1 MADVQVP
8 EHTSFR
14 PSPLADGVI
23 AGPLR
28 HPRNLEQ
35 SIPGSIHEDTTA
47 RKLGLRGGTVAGSL
61 HMEQFPPLLV
71 EALGEDWWRT
81 GGLSLYFRYA
91 TTDGEGVQCFG
102 RRPGNGQ
109 AGEQIP
115 VWMDMEDGRRV
126 AEGTAWVASTADKTP
141 LEQRVETM
149 PQPTDLRIFESLGT
163 GRELDGIPAR
173 VEQAALDDRL
183 AVIVEPIDHYESAE
197 RYGEAVL
204 PPSLVVRLL
213 TRYQRT
219 LLADWPNLGVGL
231 YGAIEIEHLA
241 GPCFVGHDYEVRGRV
256 VAVGET
262 PKTEYFWYESTVSEP
277 SGGAERARML
287 MMIRTMKA
295 ASPLWQ

>member
-1 MADVQVP
+1 MVDEQVL
-8 EHTSFR
+8 EHTPFE
-14 PSPLADGVI
+14 PMPIDDGVI

-35 SIPGSIHEDTTA
+35 SIPGSIHEDSTA

-81 GGLSLYFRYA
+81 GGLSLYFKYA

-102 RRPGNGQ
+102 RRPLNGQ

-126 AEGTAWVASTADKTP
+126 AEGAAWVGSTTNKTP
-141 LEQRVETM
+141 LEQRIESM

-163 GRELDGIPAR
+163 GRELDGIDAR
-173 VEQAALDDRL
+173 VEQADLDQRL
-183 AVIVEPIDHYESAE
+183 PVIVEPLDHYGSAE

-213 TRYQRT
+213 TRYQRV
-219 LLADWPNLGVGL
+219 LLEDWPNLGVGL

-241 GPCFVGHDYEVRGRV
+241 GPCFVEHDYEVRGRV

-277 SGGAERARML
+277 SGGEDRARML

>member
-1 MADVQVP
+1 MRS
-8 EHTSFR
+8 T
-14 PSPLADGVI
+14 LDGVI

-35 SIPGSIHEDTTA
+35 AIPGSIHEDSTA

-81 GGLSLYFRYA
+81 GGLSLYFKYA

-102 RRPGNGQ
+102 RRPLNGQ

-126 AEGTAWVASTADKTP
+126 AEGTAWTGCTAEETP
-141 LEQRVETM
+141 LEQRIENM

-163 GRELDGIPAR
+163 GRELDGIDAR
-173 VEQAALDDRL
+173 VGQEDLDHRL
-183 AVIVEPIDHYESAE
+183 SVIVEPFDHYRSAD
-197 RYGEAVL
+197 RYGQAVL

-213 TRYQRT
+213 TQYQRV
-219 LLADWPNLGVGL
+219 LLEDWPNLGVGL

-241 GPCFVGHDYEVRGRV
+241 GPCFVEHDYEVRGRV

-277 SGGAERARML
+277 SGGEDRARML

>member
-1 MADVQVP
+1 MVDGQVL
-8 EHTSFR
+8 EHTPFE
-14 PSPLADGVI
+14 PLPIAGGVV

-35 SIPGSIHEDTTA
+35 SIPGSIHEDSTA

-81 GGLSLYFRYA
+81 GGLSLYFKYA

-102 RRPGNGQ
+102 RRSLNGQ
-109 AGEQIP
+109 AGEQVP

-126 AEGTAWVASTADKTP
+126 AEGTAWVGSTTEKTP
-141 LEQRVETM
+141 LEQRIETM
-149 PQPTDLRIFESLGT
+149 PRPTDLRIFESLGA
-163 GRELDGIPAR
+163 GRELDGIDAR
-173 VEQAALDDRL
+173 VEQAALDQRL
-183 AVIVEPIDHYESAE
+183 SVIVEPLDHYHSAD

-204 PPSLVVRLL
+204 PPSLIVRLL
-213 TRYQRT
+213 TRYQRE

-241 GPCFVGHDYEVRGRV
+241 GPCFVEHDYEVRGRV

-277 SGGAERARML
+277 AGGEDRARML

>member
-1 MADVQVP
+1 MRN
-8 EHTSFR
+8 T
-14 PSPLADGVI
+14 LDGVI

-35 SIPGSIHEDTTA
+35 SIPGSIHEDSTA

-81 GGLSLYFRYA
+81 GGLSLYFKYA
-91 TTDGEGVQCFG
+91 TTDGEGVRCFG
-102 RRPGNGQ
+102 RTQLNGH

-126 AEGTAWVASTADKTP
+126 AEGTAWVGSATGKTP

-163 GRELDGIPAR
+163 GRELDGIDAR
-173 VEQAALDDRL
+173 VREEDLDQRL
-183 AVIVEPIDHYESAE
+183 SVIVEPLDHYRSTE

-213 TRYQRT
+213 TRYQRV

-241 GPCFVGHDYEVRGRV
+241 GPCFVAHDYEVRGRV

-277 SGGAERARML
+277 AGGEDRARML

>member
-8 EHTSFR
+8 EHTPFE
-14 PSPLADGVI
+14 PLPIADGVI

-35 SIPGSIHEDTTA
+35 SIPGSIHEDSTA

-61 HMEQFPPLLV
+61 HMEQFPPLLT
-71 EALGEDWWRT
+71 EALGADWWRT

-102 RRPGNGQ
+102 RRRGNGY
-109 AGEQIP
+109 AGEQVP

-126 AEGTAWVASTADKTP
+126 AEGTAWVGSTGDKTP
-141 LEQRVETM
+141 LEQRIESM

-163 GRELDGIPAR
+163 GRELDGIHAR

-241 GPCFVGHDYEVRGRV
+241 GPCFVEHDYEVRGRV

-277 SGGAERARML
+277 SGGADRARML

>member
-1 MADVQVP
+1 MVDEQVL
-8 EHTSFR
+8 EHTPFE
-14 PSPLADGVI
+14 PKPIADGVI

-35 SIPGSIHEDTTA
+35 SIPGSIHEDSTA

-71 EALGEDWWRT
+71 EALGEEWWRT
-81 GGLSLYFRYA
+81 GGLSLYFKYA
-91 TTDGEGVQCFG
+91 TTDGEGVRCYG
-102 RRPGNGQ
+102 RRPLNGQ
-109 AGEQIP
+109 AGEQVP
-115 VWMDMEDGRRV
+115 VWMDMEDGRPV
-126 AEGTAWVASTADKTP
+126 AEGTAWTGSTAEETP
-141 LEQRVETM
+141 LEQRIESM

-163 GRELDGIPAR
+163 GRELDGIDAR
-173 VEQAALDDRL
+173 VGQEDLDQRL
-183 AVIVEPIDHYESAE
+183 SVIVEPFDHYRSAD

-204 PPSLVVRLL
+204 PPSLIVRLL
-213 TRYQRT
+213 TRYQRV

-241 GPCFVGHDYEVRGRV
+241 GPCFVEHDYEVRGRV

-277 SGGAERARML
+277 SGGEDRARML

>member
-1 MADVQVP
+1 MVDEQVL
-8 EHTSFR
+8 EHTPFE
-14 PSPLADGVI
+14 PLPIADGVI

-35 SIPGSIHEDTTA
+35 SIPGSIHEDSTA

-71 EALGEDWWRT
+71 EALGEEWWRT
-81 GGLSLYFRYA
+81 GGLSLYFKYA
-91 TTDGEGVQCFG
+91 TTDGEGVRCFG
-102 RRPGNGQ
+102 RRPLNGKV
-109 AGEQIP
+109 GEQIP

-126 AEGTAWVASTADKTP
+126 AEGTTWVGSATGKTP

-163 GRELDGIPAR
+163 GRELDGIDAR
-173 VEQAALDDRL
+173 VEQAALDQRL
-183 AVIVEPIDHYESAE
+183 SIIVEPLDHYRSAE
-197 RYGEAVL
+197 RYGETVL

-213 TRYQRT
+213 TRYQRV
-219 LLADWPNLGVGL
+219 LLEDWPNLGVGL

-241 GPCFVGHDYEVRGRV
+241 GPCFVEHDYEVRGRV

-277 SGGAERARML
+277 GGGEDRARML

>member
-1 MADVQVP
+1 MVDEQIL
-8 EHTSFR
+8 EHTSFE
-14 PSPLADGVI
+14 PLPIADGVI

-35 SIPGSIHEDTTA
+35 SIPGSIHEDSTA

-71 EALGEDWWRT
+71 EALGEEWWRT
-81 GGLSLYFRYA
+81 GGLSLYFKYA

-102 RRPGNGQ
+102 RRPLNGQ

-115 VWMDMEDGRRV
+115 VWMDMEDDRRV
-126 AEGTAWVASTADKTP
+126 AEGTAWVGSTTDKTP
-141 LEQRVETM
+141 LEQRIESM
-149 PQPTDLRIFESLGT
+149 PQPTDLRIFEALGT
-163 GRELDGIPAR
+163 GRELDGIDAR
-173 VEQAALDDRL
+173 VEQAALDQRL
-183 AVIVEPIDHYESAE
+183 SVIVEPLDQYDSVK

-204 PPSLVVRLL
+204 PPSLIVRLL
-213 TRYQRT
+213 TRYQRV
-219 LLADWPNLGVGL
+219 LLEDWPNLGVGL
-231 YGAIEIEHLA
+231 YGAIEVEHLA
-241 GPCFVGHDYEVRGRV
+241 GPCFVEHDYEVRGRV

-277 SGGAERARML
+277 SGGEDRARML